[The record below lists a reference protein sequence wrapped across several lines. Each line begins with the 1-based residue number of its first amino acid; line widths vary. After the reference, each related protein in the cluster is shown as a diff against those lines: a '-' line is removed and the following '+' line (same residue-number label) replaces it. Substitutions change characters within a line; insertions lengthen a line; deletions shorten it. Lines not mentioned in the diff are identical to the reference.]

1 MSLRSILLGSTSRA
15 SLLAALTFL
24 LAGCPRSQPPPY
36 WLDGGP
42 RVDAGNP
49 GRIDSDEDGLC
60 DPQEEMRG
68 LRIDHPDTDADG
80 YSDLTEV
87 SLGFDPFLRS
97 SPDRDEILVLPE
109 TPTGQARV
117 TFDFAVS
124 GMGETYA
131 GSFQAVDQ
139 MFSDGIDASDFYE
152 GSGPVGAEPPT
163 NVFAID
169 EERQSFVGVTG
180 RTQLIFDVRFAF
192 GTTEPMGC
200 MRAYPFQYIVK
211 REDGRIVTARRFT
224 LVVAPNGERPGAG
237 TWCGA
242 RPCW

>member
-1 MSLRSILLGSTSRA
+1 MSLRSVLLGSSSPA
-15 SLLAALTFL
+15 ALLALTCL

-42 RVDAGNP
+42 RVDAAVP

-68 LRIDHPDTDADG
+68 LRIDHPDTDGDG

-87 SLGFDPFLRS
+87 SLGFDAFQPA
-97 SPDRDEILVLPE
+97 SPDRETIVLLPE
-109 TPTGQARV
+109 TPTSEARV
-117 TFDFAVS
+117 TFNLAVS

-139 MFSDGIDASDFYE
+139 IFPDGIDASDFYA
-152 GSGPVGAEPPT
+152 GSGPVGAEPMV

-169 EERQSFVGVTG
+169 EARQSFVGVTG

-192 GTTEPMGC
+192 ATSEPLGC
-200 MRAYPFQYIVK
+200 MRAYPFQYVVK

-224 LVVAPNGERPGAG
+224 LVVAPNGASPGAG

-242 RPCW
+242 SPCW